1 MPKIFVRSAIFILTF
16 VTLFTLNSFIHRQ
29 ANALTPT
36 PSITI
41 EPIDE
46 TENPLNY
53 VVIHLHDNAMNGI
66 DSNQVRINQNR
77 KLSVIAYDHELNPMF
92 DQITYD
98 WHMSS
103 TNSVGDLWLDSNN
116 DRIASFDAKN
126 LGEGDIFV
134 TARMGDW
141 YKTGSFR
148 IKVIDYCDS
157 PVVCLNTECATREVD
172 INWCQNDVLPGD
184 VNWDNR
190 VDQDD
195 ILAFIKIV
203 KMLPDG
209 NRWSVADFNQDNKT
223 NIFDFSYIV
232 KNFGLAVD
240 HLEITPEALQ

>member
-1 MPKIFVRSAIFILTF
+1 MPKIFVRSAIFTLAF
-16 VTLFTLNSFIHRQ
+16 ATLFTLSSSIHRQ

-36 PSITI
+36 PSVTI
-41 EPIDE
+41 EPINE

-66 DSNQVRINQNR
+66 DSNQIRINQNR

-134 TARMGDW
+134 TARKGDW
-141 YKTGSFR
+141 YKTGSLR

-157 PVVCLNTECATREVD
+157 PAICLDGECTSREVD
-172 INWCQNDVLPGD
+172 INWCQNEVLPGD
-184 VNWDNR
+184 VNWDNQ

-195 ILAFIKIV
+195 ISAFIKIV
-203 KMLPDG
+203 RMLPDG
-209 NRWSVADFNQDNKT
+209 NRWSVADFNYDDKT

-232 KNFGLAVD
+232 KNFGLAVA